1 MLKLQKDIIINFVD
15 SAVSYQIVGAGS
27 VFDCVGLLDNSLEF
41 IYDQGSLLF
50 LRLFVSNVFYLFIW
64 NVFLFLNYLK

>member
-1 MLKLQKDIIINFVD
+1 MLKLQKKIIINFVD

-41 IYDQGSLLF
+41 IYNHSSLLF
-50 LRLFVSNVFYLFIW
+50 LRLFVSNVFLSFYLECFC
-64 NVFLFLNYLK
+64 VS

>member
-1 MLKLQKDIIINFVD
+1 M
-15 SAVSYQIVGAGS
+15 
-27 VFDCVGLLDNSLEF
+27 FDCVGLLDNSLEF

>member
-1 MLKLQKDIIINFVD
+1 MLKLQKKIIINFVD

-41 IYDQGSLLF
+41 IYNHSSLD
-50 LRLFVSNVFYLFIW
+50 YLFRMFFIFSFGMLLC
-64 NVFLFLNYLK
+64 FLII